1 MGAAQEA
8 NRALRELL
16 LLGKETPENLRW
28 MSVCGKDGVL
38 TAAVKV
44 LSLSLSLSCVEMHT

>member
-8 NRALRELL
+8 ICALKELL

-28 MSVCGKDGVL
+28 RSACGKDGVL
-38 TAAVKV
+38 AMAVKV
-44 LSLSLSLSCVEMHT
+44 LFYLSC